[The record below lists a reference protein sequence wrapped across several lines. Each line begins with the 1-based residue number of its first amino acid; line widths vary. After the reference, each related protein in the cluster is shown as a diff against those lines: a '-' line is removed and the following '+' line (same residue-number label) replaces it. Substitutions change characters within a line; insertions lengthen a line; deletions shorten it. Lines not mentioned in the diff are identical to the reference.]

1 VAARHEVRNLMP
13 NDTDAV
19 ALPAGTSVEVFVGF
33 SASWVSGFEI
43 ASNLDVGYQLRR
55 LSDRS
60 VLPKTFPANDLRTRH
75 A

>member
-1 VAARHEVRNLMP
+1 MSNEA
-13 NDTDAV
+13 DAPTM
-19 ALPAGTSVEVFVGF
+19 PAGTSVEVFVGF

-43 ASNLDVGYQLRR
+43 ANNVDVGYQLRR